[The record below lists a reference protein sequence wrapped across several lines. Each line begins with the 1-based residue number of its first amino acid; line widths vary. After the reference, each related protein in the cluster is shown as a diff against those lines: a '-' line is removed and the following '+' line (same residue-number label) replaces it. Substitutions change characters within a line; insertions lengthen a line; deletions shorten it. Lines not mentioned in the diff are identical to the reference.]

1 MSNHMQVGDSWSATA
16 KAYASDSIIK
26 IPEYFAEVAAGLL
39 LKDVPADGAVR
50 FLDVAAGVGTL
61 ASSVLSKLSAEQK
74 EYSTFDI
81 TDFSPGMV
89 EKSESEI
96 AKIDVDNKV
105 AKKFQVMDGQALTFP
120 DHTFSHL
127 GCQFGIMFFPD
138 RAKGLS
144 EMYRVLQ
151 LDGTA
156 AILTW
161 HYVDNMPLM
170 LEFAEYIKVTNL
182 EASTENMNKV
192 LSACGEAAT
201 FEAELAAVGFRD
213 ITVTKVDQTFSL
225 PHNEEF
231 FLAYAS
237 NPGMKPFMGGEDKF
251 PEWQEFFRTV
261 GSKWVNADGRIS
273 LRFVA
278 NLAIAKK

>member
-1 MSNHMQVGDSWSATA
+1 MQVSDNWSATA
-16 KAYASDSIIK
+16 RAYASDSIIK
-26 IPEYFAEVAAGLL
+26 VPEYFAEVAAGAL
-39 LKDVPADGAVR
+39 LKDVPVDGAVR

-61 ASSVLSKLSAEQK
+61 AAAVLSKLSHEQR

-81 TDFSPGMV
+81 TDFSAGMV

-105 AKKFQVMDGQALTFP
+105 TKKFQVMDGQALSFA

-138 RAKGLS
+138 RNKGLS

-156 AILTW
+156 AVLTW

-170 LEFAEYIKVTNL
+170 LEFANFIHVTNL
-182 EASTENMNKV
+182 EASVAGMNKV

-213 ITVTKVDQTFSL
+213 ISITEVDQTFSL
-225 PHNEEF
+225 PNNEEF

-261 GSKWVNADGRIS
+261 GSKWVNADGRIN
-273 LRFVA
+273 LKFVA